1 MRRSWWSR
9 LLRWLIALVLVP
21 VAVGASW
28 ALWDFVL
35 RVAQYPAKWI
45 PLACGMAVWWVV
57 FISLP
62 KPMWLYVVGHELT
75 HALWA
80 WMFGGRV
87 KSFKASAR
95 GGQVILTKSNSFI
108 VLAPYFFPLY
118 SALWTVGWVA
128 CAGFLGWRDPELWM
142 LLGLGVSYA
151 FHLTL
156 TGHVIRT
163 RQPDFDGEGWIF
175 SAVLVWL
182 LHVLLLLL
190 TLPWLTRV
198 HSPGFALSNAIEHTG
213 TLLKNGVQM
222 LR

>member
-1 MRRSWWSR
+1 MQRSWWSR
-9 LLRWLIALVLVP
+9 LWRWLIALVLVP
-21 VAVGASW
+21 VAAGASW
-28 ALWDFVL
+28 ALWDFL
-35 RVAQYPAKWI
+35 LQLGRYPVKWI
-45 PLACGMAVWWVV
+45 PLSCGMAVWWVIFV
-57 FISLP
+57 SLP

-80 WMFGGRV
+80 WLCGARV

-95 GGQVILTKSNSFI
+95 GGQVVLTKSNSLI

-118 SALWTVGWVA
+118 SALWVTA
-128 CAGFLGWRDPELWM
+128 CALCAWFWGWRNHEFWM
-142 LLGLGVSYA
+142 LLGLGVTYA

-175 SAVLVWL
+175 SAVVVWL

-190 TLPWLTRV
+190 ALPWVTRV
-198 HSPGFALSNAIEHTG
+198 LSSVFLLSLAVEHTK
-213 TLLKNGVQM
+213 TLLRQ
-222 LR
+222 LEPWLL

>member
-1 MRRSWWSR
+1 MRWI
-9 LLRWLIALVLVP
+9 IALALIP
-21 VAVGASW
+21 AAAGSSW
-28 ALWDFVL
+28 ALWDFAL
-35 RVAQYPAKWI
+35 QLGHHPLKWV
-45 PLACGMAVWWVV
+45 PLACGMALWWVIFV
-57 FISLP
+57 SLP

-75 HALWA
+75 HALGA
-80 WMFGGRV
+80 WLCGGRV
-87 KSFKASAR
+87 KSFKATAR
-95 GGQVILTKSNSFI
+95 GGQVVLTKSNSLI

-118 SALWTVGWVA
+118 SALWVIG
-128 CAGFLGWRDPELWM
+128 CAIGAWSLGWRNHELWM
-142 LLGLGVSYA
+142 LLGLGVTYA

-190 TLPWLTRV
+190 TLPWVTRIRTPGTVLV
-198 HSPGFALSNAIEHTG
+198 HAFEHTK
-213 TLLKNGVQM
+213 TLLRQLEQW